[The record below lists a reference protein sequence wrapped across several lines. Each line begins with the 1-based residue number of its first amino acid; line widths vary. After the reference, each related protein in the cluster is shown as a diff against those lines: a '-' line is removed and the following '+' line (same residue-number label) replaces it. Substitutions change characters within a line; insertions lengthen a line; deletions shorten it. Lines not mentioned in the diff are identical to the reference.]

1 MRIRLSMKGFREIS
15 FGFILAALGMVGIWY
30 LLDEVLAVLLGVIPL
45 VVLFFGALFVMIGVS
60 SMRMKSEEKEGW
72 RAENGNEGSE

>member
-1 MRIRLSMKGFREIS
+1 LSMRGFREIS

-60 SMRMKSEEKEGW
+60 SMRMKSEETEGW
-72 RAENGNEGSE
+72 REENGNEGSE

>member
-1 MRIRLSMKGFREIS
+1 LSMKGFREIS

-60 SMRMKSEEKEGW
+60 SMRMKSEETEGW
-72 RAENGNEGSE
+72 RAENGNEGRE

>member
-1 MRIRLSMKGFREIS
+1 MRLTMRSLQELL
-15 FGFILAALGMVGIWY
+15 FGVILVASGMVGIWY

-60 SMRMKSEEKEGW
+60 SMRMKSEETEGW
-72 RAENGNEGSE
+72 RAENGNEGRE

>member
-1 MRIRLSMKGFREIS
+1 MRLTMKSLQELL
-15 FGFILAALGMVGIWY
+15 FGVILVASGMVGIKY

-60 SMRMKSEEKEGW
+60 SMRMKSEETEEW
-72 RAENGNEGSE
+72 RAENGNEGRE

>member
-1 MRIRLSMKGFREIS
+1 MRLTMRSLQELL
-15 FGFILAALGMVGIWY
+15 FGVILVASGMVGIWY

-60 SMRMKSEEKEGW
+60 SMRMKSEETEEW
-72 RAENGNEGSE
+72 RAENGNEGRE